1 MELDQVLSEI
11 NSPVIGATALWDPWD
26 ASPPT
31 LVIMPSVFRPIQLLQ
46 LVVVFAVHCGKL
58 KDLLAE
64 FKGERNKGREGV
76 KHGWSHNG
84 RRGRD
89 GDEKEGDPSHR
100 SNFSAVVAPMS
111 RASVHRYAAEQLFLL
126 KFSSSESI
134 LVVYSVTAVE

>member
-1 MELDQVLSEI
+1 
-11 NSPVIGATALWDPWD
+11 
-26 ASPPT
+26 
-31 LVIMPSVFRPIQLLQ
+31 MPSVFRPIQLLQ

-58 KDLLAE
+58 TDLLAE

-84 RRGRD
+84 EGM

-111 RASVHRYAAEQLFLL
+111 RASVHRYAVEQLFLL
-126 KFSSSESI
+126 NFSSSESI
-134 LVVYSVTAVE
+134 LVVYSVTAFKYKDADNYSFRFYHIYVPHTACQAQKTTRHFTEMP